1 MDYSYER
8 HQGCKYFCQCSW
20 MYAEGKYI
28 CTKTG
33 KLYFLQ
39 EIPEGCI
46 KGFKKFLYPE
56 PVEEYKPKI
65 ECKIYKFKPK

>member
-1 MDYSYER
+1 
-8 HQGCKYFCQCSW
+8 
-20 MYAEGKYI
+20 MYPEGKYI

-56 PVEEYKPKI
+56 PLEEYKPKI
-65 ECKIYKFKPK
+65 ECKIYKFKSK